1 MVSCVE
7 IRNMKIRHGIDK
19 HQSNLTARPD
29 RLFRLTQFRL
39 IEFQLNQRAAAIIR
53 YEAIEAIRQS
63 NAGKCTTNG
72 ATISTANASGKLK
85 LLTNIIGDTLSTL
98 NQTLRMPAFMLR
110 RNFRTEENADEHP

>member
-1 MVSCVE
+1 
-7 IRNMKIRHGIDK
+7 MKIRHGIDK

-63 NAGKCTTNG
+63 NAGKCTANDITAG
-72 ATISTANASGKLK
+72 SANASGKLK
-85 LLTNIIGDTLSTL
+85 LLTNIIGGTLSTL
-98 NQTLRMPAFMLR
+98 NQTLRMLAFMLG